1 MSTLVR
7 ATRAQPVHLVVLAL
21 IAAVFVVGMMSSDR
35 FATPLNIANVQ
46 DQMVAL
52 AIVALAQTIV
62 ILSGGIDLSY
72 AGLLSLLCVVFA
84 QIAGDTTG
92 TLMLAMGAV
101 VGLGILIGCINGAIT
116 AYVGV
121 HPLITT
127 LGTSTILAGCAL
139 LITRQPSGS
148 VPLFFEDFMYG
159 RAGVVPYGMIAVI
172 LLYLLVGF
180 LLWRTAF
187 GTRIYAIGDNEA
199 AAAITGLP
207 VQRTKVAVYAVSGLL
222 TAVAAMYMTGR
233 FGVGDPRAGVVGFDL
248 RSITPVIVGGTLL
261 AGGKGGVLGTALA
274 VILLALLANV
284 LNFMNVSSFLSVD
297 CRGGDHHCRR
307 VVLCRKGQI
316 MSATSTN
323 TGRPA

>member
-21 IAAVFVVGMMSSDR
+21 IALVFFIGMTSSDR

-72 AGLLSLLCVVFA
+72 AGALSFLAVVFA
-84 QIAGDTTG
+84 ALAGDGAG
-92 TLMLAMGAV
+92 TLLLAMVAV
-101 VGLGILIGCINGAIT
+101 MVLGTLIGVINGAVT

-127 LGTSTILAGCAL
+127 LGTSTILAGGAL

-159 RAGVVPYGMIAVI
+159 RLGVLPFGMMAVI
-172 LLYLLVGF
+172 ALYLLIGF
-180 LLWRTAF
+180 MLWRTTF

-199 AAAITGLP
+199 AAAISGLP
-207 VQRTKVAVYAVSGLL
+207 VKQTKVAIYALSGLL
-222 TAVAAMYMTGR
+222 CAVAAMYMTGR
-233 FGVGDPRAGVVGFDL
+233 FGVGDPRAGVGFDL

-261 AGGKGGVLGTALA
+261 SGGKGGVLGTALA

-284 LNFMNVSSFLSVD
+284 LNFMNVSSFYQWIAEGIIIIAAVSFFA
-297 CRGGDHHCRR
+297 G
-307 VVLCRKGQI
+307 KAK
-316 MSATSTN
+316 S
-323 TGRPA
+323 

>member
-21 IAAVFVVGMMSSDR
+21 IAIVFVIGMTGSDR
-35 FATPLNIANVQ
+35 FATPLNMANVQ

-62 ILSGGIDLSY
+62 ILSGGIDLSF
-72 AGLLSLLCVVFA
+72 AGALSLLCVVFA
-84 QIAGDTTG
+84 ALAGDTGG
-92 TLMLAMGAV
+92 TLVMAMVAV
-101 VGLGILIGCINGAIT
+101 IGLGILIGMTNGAIT

-139 LITRQPSGS
+139 LITRQPTGS
-148 VPLFFEDFMYG
+148 VPLFYEDFMYG
-159 RAGVVPYGMIAVI
+159 RLGVMPYGMMFVI
-172 LLYLLVGF
+172 GLYLLIGF
-180 LLWRTAF
+180 MLWRTAF

-199 AAAITGLP
+199 AAAVSGLP
-207 VQRTKVAVYAVSGLL
+207 VKLTKVAIYALSGLL
-222 TAVAAMYMTGR
+222 CAVAAMYMKGR
-233 FGVGDPRAGVVGFDL
+233 FGVGDPRAGVGFDL

-274 VILLALLANV
+274 VILLALLSNV
-284 LNFMNVSSFLSVD
+284 LNFMNVSSFYQWIAEGLVIIAAVSFFA
-297 CRGGDHHCRR
+297 G
-307 VVLCRKGQI
+307 KAK
-316 MSATSTN
+316 S
-323 TGRPA
+323 

>member
-21 IAAVFVVGMMSSDR
+21 IALVFAVGAFSSDR

-72 AGLLSLLCVVFA
+72 AGALSFLAVVFA
-84 QIAGDTTG
+84 ALAGDGTG
-92 TLMLAMGAV
+92 TLLMAMAAV
-101 VGLGILIGCINGAIT
+101 VALGIAIGLINGAIT

-127 LGTSTILAGCAL
+127 LGTSTILAGAAL

-159 RAGVVPYGMIAVI
+159 RLGVVPYGMMAVI
-172 LLYLLVGF
+172 GLYLLIGF
-180 LLWRTAF
+180 MLWRTAF

-199 AAAITGLP
+199 AAAVSGLP
-207 VQRTKVAVYAVSGLL
+207 VARTKLAVYALSGLL
-222 TAVAAMYMTGR
+222 CAVAAMYMTGR
-233 FGVGDPRAGVVGFDL
+233 FGVGDPRAGVGFDL

-284 LNFMNVSSFLSVD
+284 LNFMNVSSFYQWIAEGVIIIAAVSFFA
-297 CRGGDHHCRR
+297 G
-307 VVLCRKGQI
+307 KAK
-316 MSATSTN
+316 S
-323 TGRPA
+323 